1 MSDAKDEAQDKLHAA
16 EQAFRF
22 GVYRHKKGGL
32 YVPYSLTLDE
42 PTLSVLVHYASLE
55 KRTRWTR
62 TLENFTE
69 EDEVKGQARFA
80 LDHPFDGD
88 WMKLAGLPPRPRG
101 K

>member
-1 MSDAKDEAQDKLHAA
+1 VNKDEAQDKLRVAEHA
-16 EQAFRF
+16 FHF

-42 PTLSVLVHYASLE
+42 PTLGVLVHYASLE

-62 TLENFTE
+62 TLENFLE
-69 EDEVKGQARFA
+69 EVKGQPRFE

-88 WMKLAGLPPRPRG
+88 WAKLAGVPPLKLKG
-101 K
+101 E